1 MRTSE
6 SPTLNGTIRPEFL
19 WLMRFPIKP
28 CAFAFLIIV
37 FQPLFVNGIVCGSYQ
52 QTEAEAHADKASQF
66 SQAGDLADAEVE
78 LRRAVQLAPD
88 NPDFLANLG
97 TVLAMERKL
106 DDSTKVFERALKL
119 DPNDLTVRRYLAA
132 NLWQVHRYGEAKQN
146 LELILKEKP
155 DDKPTRLLFGM
166 VSENMKDYA
175 TAARMLASVPAQV
188 RERPES
194 MAALARSYYHLDAK
208 EKARTTLGELTT
220 HPAGLQGIL
229 LGAQIADEM
238 QDFDTAEKLLASIK
252 PDTSNQ
258 AALGYQLALVQY
270 HAKRFEQSQRTLL
283 NLIAA
288 GYKTGQIFN
297 LLGWCYD
304 KSNQPKEA
312 ARAFEEAISLEP
324 VQESNYLD
332 LGQIL
337 QAGRLLPAAL
347 DAAKRAT
354 KAFPDSPRTFLMR
367 GSIELKMSQ
376 FTDAIASYTRVVQLD
391 PAGPDGTLGLADAQ
405 FAAGMNKEAS
415 ASFEAALKQFP
426 KDARFKLQYALML
439 LKEAETGNALAET
452 RSEELLKSA
461 LALDRSLPEV
471 HYQLGDL
478 ALKKGRNAEALQ
490 DLEQAAR
497 LDPHSMKVHFALSRV
512 NRRLGRTEEASRQM
526 DLYQRLKEAEP
537 QPAATPSQAGA
548 SQN

>member
-37 FQPLFVNGIVCGSYQ
+37 FQSLFVNGIVCGSYQ

-175 TAARMLASVPAQV
+175 TAVRMLASVPAQV

-208 EKARTTLGELTT
+208 EKARTTLGELLT
-220 HPAGLQGIL
+220 HPAGPQGIL
-229 LGAQIADEM
+229 LGAKIAE
-238 QDFDTAEKLLASIK
+238 
-252 PDTSNQ
+252 
-258 AALGYQLALVQY
+258 Y
-270 HAKRFEQSQRTLL
+270 HAKRLEQSQRTLL
-283 NLIAA
+283 NLIAS

-337 QAGRLLPAAL
+337 QAGRLFPAAL

-415 ASFEAALKQFP
+415 ASFEASLKQFP